1 MCFPICW
8 LSFYLFSVINNGP
21 DGSQSVYHLHLHVM
35 GGRQMEWPS
44 QSPDLNII
52 ENVWHKIEH
61 EPQKHVQNITSRQL
75 FETAICNIWTEI
87 PRLYSGPL

>member
-1 MCFPICW
+1 MFQGDNAPVHGAR
-8 LSFYLFSVINNGP
+8 LVKEYMEESDLYG
-21 DGSQSVYHLHLHVM
+21 
-35 GGRQMEWPS
+35 MEWSS
-44 QSPDLNII
+44 QSPDLNNI

>member
-1 MCFPICW
+1 MFQGDNAPVHGAR
-8 LSFYLFSVINNGP
+8 LVKEYMEESDLYG
-21 DGSQSVYHLHLHVM
+21 
-35 GGRQMEWPS
+35 MEWPS

-87 PRLYSGPL
+87 PRLYSGP